1 MGSLFCLDNIPMTA
15 LKYCLFAAVATILN
29 LLSQFVVFSIYTG
42 VGSLYLGIFC
52 GTAAGLVSK
61 YILDKKYVFDYQSN
75 SNADELRNFSLYS
88 LFGIVTTLIF
98 WGTEVLFDALSQNP
112 NSRYAGAVVGLG
124 IGYLI
129 KYQLD
134 KHYVFNEIR
143 RPEQISA
150 ESKSGEAFNAK
161 SISGETK

>member
-1 MGSLFCLDNIPMTA
+1 MTA
-15 LKYCLFAAVATILN
+15 LKYCLFAIVATIVN
-29 LLSQFVVFSIYTG
+29 LLSQFIVFSIYAG
-42 VGSLYLGIFC
+42 VGSLYIGIFC

-61 YILDKKYVFDYQSN
+61 YILDKNFVFEYQSS

-98 WGTEVLFDALSQNP
+98 WGTEILFDSLSQNP
-112 NSRYAGAVVGLG
+112 NSRYAGAIVGLA

-134 KHYVFNEIR
+134 KHYVFN
-143 RPEQISA
+143 QIDNSV
-150 ESKSGEAFNAK
+150 KIHVGTFNGEAK
-161 SISGETK
+161 